1 MGGEEELLPLPS
13 VEKEGKV
20 ALASELRP
28 GATVRV
34 EGDLFRV
41 LEAVRHTGS
50 AQQKGL
56 VYLKLRN
63 LRTGALVERRLRPEE
78 EVQEVELERRPME
91 YLYTDGEAFYFMDL
105 ETYDQ
110 VSIPAPM
117 IGELEVFL
125 QPNQRIPV
133 EFYEGNP
140 VSVVFPETVDLRV
153 VSTAPAIRDKESHV
167 YKPAILENGL
177 EVLVPQ
183 FIGEGDIIRVNV
195 YTREYIDR
203 VEKRG

>member
-1 MGGEEELLPLPS
+1 M
-13 VEKEGKV
+13 

-28 GATVRV
+28 GTTVRL

-41 LEAVRHTGS
+41 VEAVRHVGT

-63 LRTGALVERRLRPEE
+63 LRTGMLSERRFRPEE
-78 EVQEVELERRPME
+78 EVEEVILERRPME
-91 YLYTDGEAFYFMDL
+91 YLYTDGEFFYFMDV
-105 ETYDQ
+105 ETFDQ
-110 VSIPAPM
+110 VSIPAKM

-125 QPNQRIPV
+125 QPNQRVPV
-133 EFYEGNP
+133 EIYNGQP
-140 VSVVFPETVDLRV
+140 VAVVFPETVDLKV
-153 VSTAPAIRDKESHV
+153 VSTAPPIRDNESHV
-167 YKPAILENGL
+167 YKPATLENGL

-183 FIGEGDIIRVNV
+183 FIGEGDIVRINV
-195 YTREYIDR
+195 YTREYVDR

>member
-1 MGGEEELLPLPS
+1 M
-13 VEKEGKV
+13 

-28 GATVRV
+28 GATVRM

-56 VYLKLRN
+56 VYLKMRN

-78 EVQEVELERRPME
+78 EVQEVDLERRTME

-110 VSIPAPM
+110 VAIPAAM

-125 QPNQRIPV
+125 QPNQRVPV
-133 EFYEGNP
+133 EFYQGNP

-183 FIGEGDIIRVNV
+183 FIGEGDIVRINV
-195 YTREYIDR
+195 YTREYLDR

>member
-1 MGGEEELLPLPS
+1 MG
-13 VEKEGKV
+13 KM

-28 GATVRV
+28 GTTVRL

-41 LEAVRHTGS
+41 VEAVRHVGT

-63 LRTGALVERRLRPEE
+63 LRTGMLSERRFRPEE
-78 EVQEVELERRPME
+78 EVEEVILERRPME
-91 YLYTDGEAFYFMDL
+91 YLYTDGEFFYFMDV
-105 ETYDQ
+105 ETFDQ
-110 VSIPAPM
+110 VSIPAKM

-125 QPNQRIPV
+125 QPNQRVPV
-133 EFYEGNP
+133 EIYNGQP
-140 VSVVFPETVDLRV
+140 VAVVFPETVDLKV
-153 VSTAPAIRDKESHV
+153 VSTAPPIRDKESHV
-167 YKPAILENGL
+167 YKPATLENGL

-183 FIGEGDIIRVNV
+183 FIGEGDIVRINV
-195 YTREYIDR
+195 YTREYVDR

>member
-1 MGGEEELLPLPS
+1 M
-13 VEKEGKV
+13 

-28 GATVRV
+28 GATVRM

-78 EVQEVELERRPME
+78 EVQEVALERRPME

-110 VSIPAPM
+110 VSIPAAM

-125 QPNQRIPV
+125 QPNQRVPV

>member
-1 MGGEEELLPLPS
+1 MP
-13 VEKEGKV
+13 
-20 ALASELRP
+20 LASELRP
-28 GATVRV
+28 GATVRL

-41 LEAVRHTGS
+41 VEAVRHIGS

-56 VYLKLRN
+56 VYLKMRN
-63 LRTGALVERRLRPEE
+63 LRTGALVERRLRPDE
-78 EVQEVELERRPME
+78 EVQEVDLERRPME

-110 VSIPAPM
+110 VAIPAKM

-125 QPNQRIPV
+125 QPNQRVPV
-133 EFYEGNP
+133 EFYQGNP
-140 VSVVFPETVDLRV
+140 VAVVFPDTVDLKV

-183 FIGEGDIIRVNV
+183 FIGEGDIVRINV
-195 YTREYIDR
+195 YTREYVDR

>member
-1 MGGEEELLPLPS
+1 MP
-13 VEKEGKV
+13 
-20 ALASELRP
+20 LASELRP
-28 GATVRV
+28 GITVRL

-41 LEAVRHTGS
+41 VEAVRHVGS

-56 VYLKLRN
+56 VYVKMRN
-63 LRTGALVERRLRPEE
+63 LRTGALVERRFRPEDSLP
-78 EVQEVELERRPME
+78 EVDLERRTME
-91 YLYTDGEAFYFMDL
+91 YLYTDGEAFYFMDV

-110 VSIPAPM
+110 VAIPAAM

-125 QPNQRIPV
+125 QPNQRVPV
-133 EFYEGNP
+133 DFYQGNP
-140 VSVVFPETVDLRV
+140 VAVAFPETVDLRV
-153 VSTAPAIRDKESHV
+153 VSTAPALRDKESHV

-183 FIGEGDIIRVNV
+183 FIGEGDIVRIHV
-195 YTREYIDR
+195 YTREYVDR

>member
-1 MGGEEELLPLPS
+1 MP
-13 VEKEGKV
+13 
-20 ALASELRP
+20 LASELRP
-28 GATVRV
+28 GVTVRL

-41 LEAVRHTGS
+41 VEAVRHIGS

-56 VYLKLRN
+56 VYLKMRN
-63 LRTGALVERRLRPEE
+63 LRTGALVERRLRPDD
-78 EVQEVELERRPME
+78 EVQEVDLERRTME

-105 ETYDQ
+105 ESYDQ
-110 VSIPAPM
+110 VAIPGAM

-125 QPNQRIPV
+125 QPNQRVPV
-133 EFYEGNP
+133 DFYQGQP
-140 VSVVFPETVDLRV
+140 VAVVFPETVDLRV

-167 YKPAILENGL
+167 YKPAVLENGL

-183 FIGEGDIIRVNV
+183 FIGEGDIVRINV
-195 YTREYIDR
+195 YTREYVDR

>member
-1 MGGEEELLPLPS
+1 M
-13 VEKEGKV
+13 

-28 GATVRV
+28 GVTVRV

-41 LEAVRHTGS
+41 VEAARHIGS

-56 VYLKLRN
+56 VYLKMRN
-63 LRTGALVERRLRPEE
+63 LRTGTMVERRLRPDE
-78 EVQEVELERRPME
+78 EVEKVELERRPME

-110 VSIPAPM
+110 VAIAAGM
-117 IGELEVFL
+117 IGDLDVFL
-125 QPNQRIPV
+125 QPNQSLLV
-133 EFYEGNP
+133 ELYQGTP
-140 VSVVFPETVDLRV
+140 VSVVFPEVVDLRV
-153 VSTAPAIRDKESHV
+153 VSTGPALRDKESHV
-167 YKPAILENGL
+167 YKPAVLENGL

-183 FIGEGDIIRVNV
+183 FIGEGDLIRINV
-195 YTREYIDR
+195 YTREYVER

>member
-1 MGGEEELLPLPS
+1 M
-13 VEKEGKV
+13 
-20 ALASELRP
+20 
-28 GATVRV
+28 RV

-41 LEAVRHTGS
+41 VEAARHMGS

-56 VYLKLRN
+56 VYLKMRN
-63 LRTGALVERRLRPEE
+63 LRTGALVERRLRPDE
-78 EVQEVELERRPME
+78 EVQEVELERRLME

-110 VSIPAPM
+110 VAIPAAM

-125 QPNQRIPV
+125 QPNQRLPV
-133 EFYEGNP
+133 ELYQGAP

-167 YKPAILENGL
+167 YKPAMLENGL

-183 FIGEGDIIRVNV
+183 FIGGGDIIRINV
-195 YTREYIDR
+195 YTKSYVDR

>member
-1 MGGEEELLPLPS
+1 M
-13 VEKEGKV
+13 

-28 GATVRV
+28 GTTVRI

-41 LEAVRHTGS
+41 LDAVRHTGS

-78 EVQEVELERRPME
+78 EVQEVDLERRPME

-110 VSIPAPM
+110 VSIPAAM

-125 QPNQRIPV
+125 QPNQRVPV

-140 VSVVFPETVDLRV
+140 VAVVFPETVDLRV
-153 VSTAPAIRDKESHV
+153 VSTAPPIRDKESHV

>member
-1 MGGEEELLPLPS
+1 MP
-13 VEKEGKV
+13 
-20 ALASELRP
+20 LASELRP
-28 GATVRV
+28 GVTVRL

-41 LEAVRHTGS
+41 VEAVRHIGS

-56 VYLKLRN
+56 VYLKMRN
-63 LRTGALVERRLRPEE
+63 LRTGALVERRLRPDD
-78 EVQEVELERRPME
+78 EVQEVDLERRTME

-105 ETYDQ
+105 ESYDQ
-110 VSIPAPM
+110 VAIPAAM

-125 QPNQRIPV
+125 QPNQRVPV
-133 EFYEGNP
+133 DFYQGQP
-140 VSVVFPETVDLRV
+140 VAVVFPETVDLRV

-167 YKPAILENGL
+167 YKPAVLENGL

-183 FIGEGDIIRVNV
+183 FIGEGDIVRINV
-195 YTREYIDR
+195 YTREYVDR

>member
-1 MGGEEELLPLPS
+1 M
-13 VEKEGKV
+13 
-20 ALASELRP
+20 ALANELRP
-28 GATVRV
+28 GTTVRI

-41 LEAVRHTGS
+41 LDAVRHTGS

-78 EVQEVELERRPME
+78 EVQEVDLERRPME

-110 VSIPAPM
+110 VSIPAAM

-125 QPNQRIPV
+125 QPNQRVPV
-133 EFYEGNP
+133 EFYDGNP
-140 VSVVFPETVDLRV
+140 VAVVFPETVDLRV
-153 VSTAPAIRDKESHV
+153 VSTAPPIRDKESHV

>member
-1 MGGEEELLPLPS
+1 
-13 VEKEGKV
+13 V

-28 GATVRV
+28 GTTVRI

-41 LEAVRHTGS
+41 LDAVRHTGS

-110 VSIPAPM
+110 VSIPAAM

-125 QPNQRIPV
+125 QPNQRVPV

-140 VSVVFPETVDLRV
+140 VAVVFPETVDLRV
-153 VSTAPAIRDKESHV
+153 VSTAPPIRDKESHV

>member
-1 MGGEEELLPLPS
+1 M
-13 VEKEGKV
+13 
-20 ALASELRP
+20 ALANELRP
-28 GATVRV
+28 GSTVRL
-34 EGDLFRV
+34 EGELFRV
-41 LEAVRHTGS
+41 VEAVRHTGS

-63 LRTGALVERRLRPEE
+63 LRTGALVERRVRPEE
-78 EVQEVELERRPME
+78 EIQEVELERRPME

-110 VSIPAPM
+110 VSIPAAM
-117 IGELEVFL
+117 IGDLEIFL
-125 QPNQRIPV
+125 QPNQRVPV
-133 EFYEGNP
+133 EFYGGSP
-140 VSVVFPETVDLRV
+140 VSVVFPELVELRV

-167 YKPAILENGL
+167 YKPAVLENGL

-183 FIGEGDIIRVNV
+183 FITEGDIIRVNV
-195 YTREYIDR
+195 YTREYVDR

>member
-1 MGGEEELLPLPS
+1 M
-13 VEKEGKV
+13 

-28 GATVRV
+28 GTTVRI

-41 LEAVRHTGS
+41 LDAVRHTGS

-78 EVQEVELERRPME
+78 EVQEVDLERRPME

-105 ETYDQ
+105 ESYDQ
-110 VSIPAPM
+110 VSIPAAM

-125 QPNQRIPV
+125 QPNQRVPV

-140 VSVVFPETVDLRV
+140 VAVVFPETVDLRV
-153 VSTAPAIRDKESHV
+153 VSTAPPIRDKESHV